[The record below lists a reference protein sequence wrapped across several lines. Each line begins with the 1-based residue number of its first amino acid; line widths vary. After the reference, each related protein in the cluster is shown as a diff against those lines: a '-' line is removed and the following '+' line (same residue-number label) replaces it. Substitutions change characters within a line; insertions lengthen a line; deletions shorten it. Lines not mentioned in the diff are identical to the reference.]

1 MNRWDMTQ
9 LEDNNIR
16 VVDLFC
22 GAGIGACGIK
32 MAGFDIVWGVDN
44 DKYAVETYNRNIGNH
59 AVCKNIKNI
68 KSSEIPEHD
77 IMVATPVCKSFSVAG
92 SQRGFED
99 NKNGDLTF
107 HFTRLLKECM
117 PKAFLFENVPGMVS
131 PSNKE
136 RFLSVV
142 KSIEEYGYKV
152 KWEIIN
158 CHHYGV
164 PQERKRLFLVGI
176 RNDIKKEFFF
186 PNKITERRNIRY
198 AIEDIKNDKE
208 IPNNNEV
215 LELGYSSRYKSRNRQ
230 RQWDEPS
237 FTIVS
242 EVRHLA
248 LYPEPPNYDIRV
260 EDVNKNTPPRR
271 FTVREC
277 LRLQTA
283 PDWFKFGD
291 NIPLK
296 KQYERCSGIPSL
308 VAYKLMLNIKD
319 TIV

>member
-1 MNRWDMTQ
+1 MNRW
-9 LEDNNIR
+9 NINQQESNGLR

-44 DKYAVETYNRNIGNH
+44 DKYAVKTYQRNIGNH
-59 AVCKNIKNI
+59 VICKNIKDV
-68 KSSEIPEHD
+68 KSSEIPKHD

-99 NKNGDLTF
+99 SKNGDLTF

-131 PSNKE
+131 PSNKDT
-136 RFLSVV
+136 FLQVV
-142 KSIEEYGYKV
+142 KDIEEYGYRV
-152 KWEIIN
+152 KWKVIN
-158 CHHYGV
+158 CFNYGV

-176 RNDIKKEFFF
+176 RKDIKKEFIF
-186 PNKITERRNIRY
+186 PEETTDRKNIFY
-198 AIEDIKNDKE
+198 AIGDIKNNKD
-208 IPNNNEV
+208 IPNNKDV
-215 LELGYSSRYKSRNRQ
+215 LELGYSSRYMSRNRQ
-230 RQWDEPS
+230 RQWNEPS

-242 EVRHLA
+242 EVRHLP
-248 LYPEPPNYDIRV
+248 LYPEPPNYDIRI
-260 EDVNKNTPPRR
+260 EDINKKTPPRR

-283 PDWFKFGD
+283 PDWFKFED
-291 NIPLK
+291 DIPLK

-308 VAYKLMLNIKD
+308 IAYKLMINIKE
-319 TIV
+319 TIL